1 VTCSLTN
8 TVSEVLIVGGQTTT
22 TTYTET
28 SSGVNASLTNPPLY
42 FSVTI
47 TTGLENLSTS
57 QATTTVASS
66 SSTTSLASGSA
77 TESHTS
83 SDAKQTIG
91 KGKWKG
97 ISALIIITY
106 LLL

>member
-1 VTCSLTN
+1 VTYSLTN
-8 TVSEVLIVGGQTTT
+8 TVSEVLVVDGQTTT

-28 SSGVNASLTNPPLY
+28 SSGVNAPPTNPPLY

-47 TTGLENLSTS
+47 TAGLENLSTS
-57 QATTTVASS
+57 QATTTGASS

-77 TESHTS
+77 TESHMS
-83 SDAKQTIG
+83 SGAEQTIE

-97 ISALIIITY
+97 MSALMIIT
-106 LLL
+106 